1 MMKKKYEFTL
11 IIPDQDLSTINRL
24 YAGSPDA
31 SAGKNNG
38 QSYVAF
44 DREAESLE
52 SAIQSAVVDLRN
64 LNIEPI
70 RLEMEV
76 PEAASV

>member
-1 MMKKKYEFTL
+1 MKRIYEFTL
-11 IIPDQDLSTINRL
+11 IVSDQDLSIIDQL
-24 YAGSPDA
+24 YARCSDA
-31 SAGKNNG
+31 SAGKNDG

-52 SAIQSAVVDLRN
+52 SAIQSAVEDLRS

-70 RLEMEV
+70 RLEMDV
-76 PEAASV
+76 PEATSV